1 MRSTAR
7 QLRPPR
13 RLTTVVGGLVSGL
26 AIAASMPPW
35 GWWPLA
41 LFGLVGVDRLLAERS
56 AWSRFGRGTLV
67 GAGWLF
73 PATFWM
79 LDFSLPGYFAAAIVF
94 SVVIGLGALITPPGR
109 GRRLALPAALALVE
123 FARWSVPFGGV
134 PLATLPM
141 SQVASPLGAVARLGG
156 GVLMSLSL
164 VAAAVATSALLAR
177 AWRTGLVALGAVAA
191 VLLVTAL
198 VPRSDDSRQIVAA
211 LVQGGGPQNTRAV
224 SSDAH
229 AVFERHLTASAAIR
243 RPVDLILWPE
253 NVVTLQVPLAGSAEG
268 SALAALARTY
278 GATVVA
284 GVVENIGAS
293 RFTNYSAVWRPDGSP
308 AGRYDKVQ
316 RVPFGEYVPLRPL
329 VDTLSGG
336 QASLLVPRDAIA
348 GNQPAV
354 VDSDAGRLGVVI
366 SWEVFFERRARDAIG
381 HGGEILLNP
390 TNGSSY
396 WLTIVQSQQVAA
408 SRLQAL
414 ETDRW
419 VLQAAPT
426 GFSAIVDPDGK
437 VVLRSGVG
445 EQTLLEQ
452 TVRLRRGLSP
462 AVRWGPTPWLGLA
475 VVLLCLGWL
484 SQPERDEWRF
494 GGRRGRRSQA
504 AEATED
510 VDPARPHMAD
520 APSGP

>member
-1 MRSTAR
+1 
-7 QLRPPR
+7 
-13 RLTTVVGGLVSGL
+13 
-26 AIAASMPPW
+26 MPPW

-41 LFGLVGVDRLLAERS
+41 LFGLVGVDRLLAGRS
-56 AWSRFGRGTLV
+56 GGSRLGRGTLV

-79 LDFSLPGYFAAAIVF
+79 LDFSLPGYFAAGIVF
-94 SVVIGLGALITPPGR
+94 SVVVGLGAFITPPGR
-109 GRRLALPAALALVE
+109 SRRLALPAALALVE
-123 FARWSVPFGGV
+123 YMRWSVPFGGV

-156 GVLMSLSL
+156 GVLMTLCL
-164 VAAAVATSALLAR
+164 VAAAMAVSALLAR
-177 AWRTGLVALGAVAA
+177 AWRAGFVALGAVAA
-191 VLLVTAL
+191 VVLVTAL
-198 VPRSDDSRQIVAA
+198 VPRSNDGRQIAAA

-224 SSDAH
+224 SSDAQ
-229 AVFERHLTASAAIR
+229 AVFDRHLTASAAIR

-268 SALAALARTY
+268 DALSALARRY
-278 GATVVA
+278 RATVVA

-293 RFTNYSAVWRPDGSP
+293 RFANYSAVWRPDGSP
-308 AGRYDKVQ
+308 AGRYEKVQ

-329 VDTLSGG
+329 VDALSGG
-336 QASLLVPRDAIA
+336 VASRLVPRDAVA

-354 VDSDAGRLGVVI
+354 VDSDVGRLGVVI

-396 WLTIVQSQQVAA
+396 WLTIVQSQQIAA

-426 GFSAIVDPDGK
+426 GFSAVVDPDGK
-437 VVLRSGVG
+437 VLQRSGVS
-445 EQTLLEQ
+445 ERTVLEQ
-452 TVRLRRGLSP
+452 TVRLRQGLSP
-462 AVRWGPTPWLGLA
+462 AVRWGPAPWLILA
-475 VVLLCLGWL
+475 AVLLCVGWL
-484 SQPERDEWRF
+484 VQRRRD
-494 GGRRGRRSQA
+494 GRRQA
-504 AEATED
+504 AEATEGAHP
-510 VDPARPHMAD
+510 VRVHMAD